1 MSAKTPLPDAPRAGS
16 LAAQVNTADVHAPA
30 SNTAAV
36 ITYAAPGA
44 GFRHVLSGVAWSY
57 DADPTAGSLTITDGG
72 NTIFKIAVT
81 NKGPGFI
88 PFDPPK
94 MAGDNAAL
102 VITLA
107 AGGSGITGVV
117 NALGHWVSL

>member
-1 MSAKTPLPDAPRAGS
+1 MDTFTPLPCAPRDGS
-16 LAAQVNTADVHAPA
+16 MVAQVNTADVHAPA

-36 ITYAAPGA
+36 ITYAADSRGA
-44 GFRHVLSGVAWSY
+44 HVISGVAWSY
-57 DADPTAGSLTITDGG
+57 DADPTGGSLTITDGG
-72 NTIFKIAVT
+72 SAIFKVAIT

-88 PFDPPK
+88 PFEVPK
-94 MAGDNAAL
+94 KATSNSAL

-117 NALGHWVSL
+117 NALGHWVAL